1 MLAPVQRVWDL
12 ARPTRLLAHV
22 SKLAVFSGAAG
33 PCWGA
38 KALHPAVFESLEVT
52 QPVHTPHLLEL
63 LAAVL
68 AVKALRPYLLD

>member
-1 MLAPVQRVWDL
+1 M
-12 ARPTRLLAHV
+12 
-22 SKLAVFSGAAG
+22 FSRAAG
-33 PCWGA
+33 RCGGA
-38 KALHPAVFESLEVT
+38 EALHPAVFESLEVT